1 MDINSKIYKI
11 LEEIKNIDKYL
22 DTLKEQQIS
31 NGENDYMDKEI
42 GKEIF
47 ALKREIDNL
56 LKKCDALIKVISN

>member
-31 NGENDYMDKEI
+31 NGENDCMDKEI

-47 ALKREIDNL
+47 TLKCEIDNL
-56 LKKCDALIKVISN
+56 LSKYKELINTISN